1 MNFEDVDINIQSIIN
16 IFQTIVA
23 IYSVTPSNHCPFT

>member
-1 MNFEDVDINIQSIIN
+1 MNFEEADINIQSIII

-23 IYSVTPSNHCPFT
+23 EIIPSNHCPFT

>member
-1 MNFEDVDINIQSIIN
+1 MNFEEVDVNIQSIIN

-23 IYSVTPSNHCPFT
+23 IYSVIPSNHCPFT